1 MAGKWLFW
9 FQELRSEDIE
19 VVGKKCANLG
29 EMTKA
34 GMAVP
39 PGFALSL
46 AAYQRF
52 MAETGASD
60 DIRNYLQK
68 FGAAGPR
75 SYGQYAEASK
85 VIRGIV
91 ESKAMPADMAEAI
104 KSNYRELCRQCSGQ
118 EVAVATRSSGTVSM
132 PGAYETYLNVRGAE
146 DVVSHVIKV
155 WGSVFS
161 VQALG
166 ARMVK
171 QQPVEIPG
179 IGVAILKMVNSKS
192 AGVAF
197 TKHPTTGDPN
207 KIVIEATWGLG
218 ESVVGGDVS
227 PDRYVINKQTR
238 AIEKK
243 INPKTK
249 QIVYQDKG
257 TAQVDVPA
265 ELQNSQCLTDD
276 EINQLVN
283 LCLKVES
290 YYDGVAQDMEWALDQ
305 DIPGPHNLFLVQTRN
320 ITKTGEQ
327 KSNAEMIA
335 DLMLKTVFKR

>member
-1 MAGKWLFW
+1 MADKWLFW
-9 FQELRSEDIE
+9 FNELRTDDIE
-19 VVGKKCANLG
+19 SVGKKCANLG
-29 EMTKA
+29 EMTNA
-34 GMAVP
+34 GMAIP

-46 AAYQRF
+46 EVYQRF
-52 MAETGASD
+52 MEESGANA

-68 FGAAGPR
+68 FGAEGPR

-85 VIRGIV
+85 MIREIV
-91 ESKAMPADMAEAI
+91 ESKSMPVDMAEVI
-104 KSNYRELCRQCSGQ
+104 KSNYRELCEQCGCR
-118 EVAVATRSSGTVSM
+118 EVAVATRSSGTMSM
-132 PGAYETYLNVRGAE
+132 PGAYETYLNVCGAE
-146 DVVSHVIKV
+146 DVVRHIIKV

-166 ARMVK
+166 ARIVK
-171 QQPVEIPG
+171 KQPIEIPG
-179 IGVAILKMVNSKS
+179 IGVAILKMVNAGV

-218 ESVVGGDVS
+218 ESVVGGVVS

-238 AIEKK
+238 EIEKK

-249 QIVYQDKG
+249 QVVYQEKG
-257 TAQVDVPA
+257 TAVVDVPA
-265 ELQNSQCLTDD
+265 ELQNIQCLSDE
-276 EINQLVN
+276 EINRLVE
-283 LCLKVES
+283 LCLKVEN

-305 DIPGPHNLFLVQTRN
+305 DLPAPNNLFLVQTRN

-327 KSNAEMIA
+327 KNSAAMIA
-335 DLMLKTVFKR
+335 DLMLKTAFKR